1 VRVEAGEAD
10 VEYEGGEAAAEAE
23 AEVEAGEGAEEA
35 PTSGSS
41 SSKTVAQALEDLEGR
56 LQRLQIE
63 LDTKAK

>member
-1 VRVEAGEAD
+1 MRVEAGEAD
-10 VEYEGGEAAAEAE
+10 VEYEGGEAAGEAEAE
-23 AEVEAGEGAEEA
+23 AEAGEGAEEA
-35 PTSGSS
+35 PAGSS